1 MFLSLEGEALQSAIE
16 FHDSL
21 CDYEIKSKVGVEIII
36 SWLNNL
42 YKNDDA
48 LSKFLVS
55 QAFETCKKQS
65 KLSMQEYIN
74 ELEKRF
80 ITTKAYGT
88 DMSKCFS
95 VQTPEKCKSQTK

>member
-1 MFLSLEGEALQSAIE
+1 MEEIHQTCFWKAGDRSMFLSLESEALQSAIE

-48 LSKFLVS
+48 LSKF
-55 QAFETCKKQS
+55 
-65 KLSMQEYIN
+65 
-74 ELEKRF
+74 
-80 ITTKAYGT
+80 
-88 DMSKCFS
+88 
-95 VQTPEKCKSQTK
+95 

>member
-21 CDYEIKSKVGVEIII
+21 CDYEIKSKVGVKIII

-48 LSKFLVS
+48 LCKF
-55 QAFETCKKQS
+55 
-65 KLSMQEYIN
+65 
-74 ELEKRF
+74 
-80 ITTKAYGT
+80 
-88 DMSKCFS
+88 
-95 VQTPEKCKSQTK
+95 

>member
-1 MFLSLEGEALQSAIE
+1 MFLSLESEALQSAIE

-48 LSKFLVS
+48 LSKF
-55 QAFETCKKQS
+55 
-65 KLSMQEYIN
+65 
-74 ELEKRF
+74 
-80 ITTKAYGT
+80 
-88 DMSKCFS
+88 
-95 VQTPEKCKSQTK
+95 